1 MQQHRSFK
9 YLMDILGAIEMVE
22 EFSSGLLDI
31 EEYVADTKTRMA
43 IERCLEIV
51 GEATTQL
58 LKIEPSI
65 AISNIKKII
74 SLRNQISHGY
84 DDIDEVVIWEII
96 KVHLPILKSEV
107 QALLS

>member
-9 YLMDILGAIEMVE
+9 YLMDILSSIEMVE
-22 EFSSGLLDI
+22 EFSSELLDV
-31 EEYVADTKTRMA
+31 EAYLADNRTRLA

-58 LKIEPSI
+58 LKIEPDI
-65 AISNIKKII
+65 EISNLRKIVN
-74 SLRNQISHGY
+74 LRNQISHAY
-84 DDIDEVVIWEII
+84 DDVDEVVIWEII